1 MKELVDLLH
10 EGGYSCVIRNGADLQ
25 TFTQRGVADLY
36 HLYRHNP
43 KFLQGADI
51 ADKVVGKGAAA
62 LMALGGVARLHTDII
77 SSPAKTL
84 LKEYG
89 VTTEY
94 RAETSNIVNR
104 QKNGICPVENLCMNL
119 TSLEDMYLAI
129 ENFMQK
135 PR

>member
-84 LKEYG
+84 LKEHG

-94 RAETSNIVNR
+94 MAETSNIANR